1 MIIGTRGSQLALAQ
15 AKNVARLL
23 EELGFETSL
32 KIIKTSGDRFTDRPL
47 HAVSSGVGA
56 FVRELDDVML
66 AGEIDIAVHSMKDM
80 PTVRPPS
87 LSTAAVLKRDTPF
100 DILLTY
106 DGSPLDD
113 LPEQSIIGTS
123 SLRRAAQIK
132 RYRPDLITQDLR
144 GNIDTR
150 LRKLQEGQYDGILL
164 AKAGLERMGW
174 ELEGEILSPDFF
186 CPSPNQGTV
195 AVVTRTGTEAED
207 AVSKL
212 DHNESRIVTEIERI
226 LITELGG
233 GCTTPLGSYA
243 EITPDRK
250 EIHVRAEVLSLDGRE
265 TVRID
270 EFIPMRG
277 GIEKARELGQRLV
290 EMGGKRLAEEALL
303 QISRDSCDDSCNSD
317 YSYN

>member
-1 MIIGTRGSQLALAQ
+1 MIIGTRGSNLALAQ
-15 AKNVARLL
+15 TELVSRLL
-23 EELGFETSL
+23 KEKGVETSQ

-47 HAVSSGVGA
+47 HAVAGVGA

-80 PTVRPPS
+80 PTVRPPE
-87 LSTAAVLKRDTPF
+87 LPTVAVLERDTPF

-106 DGSPLDD
+106 DGTPLDE
-113 LPEQSIIGTS
+113 LPEQAIIGTS
-123 SLRRAAQIK
+123 SLRRAAQIR
-132 RYRPDLITQDLR
+132 RYRPDLVVQELR

-150 LRKLQEGQYDGILL
+150 LRKLREGLYDGILL

-174 ELEGEILSPDFF
+174 ELEGEILNPDFF

-195 AVVTRTGTEAED
+195 AVVTRGGTDAEK

-212 DHNESRIVTEIERI
+212 DHPQSRILTEIERI

-233 GCTTPLGSYA
+233 GCTTPVGSYA
-243 EITPDRK
+243 EFTSDGQ

-265 TVRID
+265 AARID
-270 EFIPMRG
+270 EFLPLVG
-277 GIEKARELGQRLV
+277 CIEQAQELGHKLV
-290 EMGGKRLAEEALL
+290 ELGGKRLAEQALSQL
-303 QISRDSCDDSCNSD
+303 VRDSCNC
-317 YSYN
+317 

>member
-1 MIIGTRGSQLALAQ
+1 MIIGTRGSKLALAQ
-15 AKNVARLL
+15 AENVARLL
-23 EELGFETSL
+23 KEQGVETSL

-47 HAVSSGVGA
+47 HAVSGGVGA

-87 LSTAAVLKRDTPF
+87 LPTVAVLKRDTPF

-106 DGSPLDD
+106 DGTPLDE

-123 SLRRAAQIK
+123 SLRRVAQLK

-150 LRKLQEGQYDGILL
+150 LRKLREGKYDGIML
-164 AKAGLERMGW
+164 AKAGLERLNW
-174 ELEGEILSPDFF
+174 DLEGEILSPDFF

-195 AVVTRTGTEAED
+195 AVVTRAGTEAEA

-212 DHNESRIVTEIERI
+212 DHLESRIATEIERI
-226 LITELGG
+226 LISELGG
-233 GCTTPLGSYA
+233 GCTTPVGSYA
-243 EITPDRK
+243 EITRDNK
-250 EIHVRAEVLSLDGRE
+250 EIHVRAEVLSLDGTE
-265 TVRID
+265 AISIN
-270 EFIPMRG
+270 EFIPMLG
-277 GIEKARELGQRLV
+277 GSRKSKRTRAQACRNGRQKAG
-290 EMGGKRLAEEALL
+290 
-303 QISRDSCDDSCNSD
+303 
-317 YSYN
+317 

>member
-15 AKNVARLL
+15 TENVARLL
-23 EELGFETSL
+23 EELGVETSVN
-32 KIIKTSGDRFTDRPL
+32 IIKTSGDRFTDRPL

-56 FVRELDDVML
+56 FVRELDDVMF

-80 PTVRPPS
+80 PTVRPAS

-106 DGSPLDD
+106 DGTTLDE
-113 LPEQSIIGTS
+113 LPELSVIGTS
-123 SLRRAAQIK
+123 SLRRAAQIR
-132 RYRPDLITQDLR
+132 RYRPDLVTQDLR

-150 LRKLQEGQYDGILL
+150 LRKLNEGKYDGILL

-174 ELEGEILSPDFF
+174 KLEGEILSPDFF

-195 AVVTRTGTEAED
+195 AVVTRVGTEAEA
-207 AVSKL
+207 AVAKL

-226 LITELGG
+226 LISELGG

-243 EITPDRK
+243 EIMPDGKQMR
-250 EIHVRAEVLSLDGRE
+250 VRAEVLSLDGEE
-265 TVRID
+265 TIRID

-290 EMGGKRLAEEALL
+290 KMGGKRLAEEALL
-303 QISRDSCDDSCNSD
+303 QLSRDSCDLGDLYD
-317 YSYN
+317 

>member
-1 MIIGTRGSQLALAQ
+1 
-15 AKNVARLL
+15 
-23 EELGFETSL
+23 
-32 KIIKTSGDRFTDRPL
+32 
-47 HAVSSGVGA
+47 
-56 FVRELDDVML
+56 
-66 AGEIDIAVHSMKDM
+66 
-80 PTVRPPS
+80 
-87 LSTAAVLKRDTPF
+87 LKRDTPF

-106 DGSPLDD
+106 DGTTLDE

-123 SLRRAAQIK
+123 SLRRVAQIR

-150 LRKLQEGQYDGILL
+150 LRKLREGQYDGILL

-195 AVVTRTGTEAED
+195 AVVTRAGTEAESVV
-207 AVSKL
+207 AKL

-226 LITELGG
+226 LISELGG

-250 EIHVRAEVLSLDGRE
+250 QIHVRAEVLSLDGGE

-290 EMGGKRLAEEALL
+290 KMGGKKLAEEALL
-303 QISRDSCDDSCNSD
+303 QLSRDSWDSGD
-317 YSYN
+317 SYD

>member
-15 AKNVARLL
+15 TENVARLL
-23 EELGFETSL
+23 EELGVETSVN
-32 KIIKTSGDRFTDRPL
+32 IIKTSGDRFTDRPL
-47 HAVSSGVGA
+47 HAVSTGVGA
-56 FVRELDDVML
+56 FVRELDDVMF

-106 DGSPLDD
+106 DGTTLDE
-113 LPEQSIIGTS
+113 LPELSVIGTS
-123 SLRRAAQIK
+123 SLRRAAQIR
-132 RYRPDLITQDLR
+132 RYRPDLVTQDLR

-150 LRKLQEGQYDGILL
+150 LRKLNEGKYDGILL

-195 AVVTRTGTEAED
+195 AVVTRVGTEAEA

-226 LITELGG
+226 LISELGG

-243 EITPDRK
+243 EIMPDGKQMR
-250 EIHVRAEVLSLDGRE
+250 VRAEVLSLDGEE
-265 TVRID
+265 TIRID

-290 EMGGKRLAEEALL
+290 KMGGKRLAEEALL
-303 QISRDSCDDSCNSD
+303 QLSRDSCDLGDLYD
-317 YSYN
+317 

>member
-15 AKNVARLL
+15 TENVACLL
-23 EELGFETSL
+23 KEQGVETSI

-47 HAVSSGVGA
+47 HAVSGGVGA

-80 PTVRPPS
+80 PTIRPQALP
-87 LSTAAVLKRDTPF
+87 TVAVLKRDTPF
-100 DILLTY
+100 DVLLTY
-106 DGSPLDD
+106 DGTPLDE

-123 SLRRAAQIK
+123 SLRRTAQIR

-150 LRKLQEGQYDGILL
+150 LRKLREGQYDGILL

-174 ELEGEILSPDFF
+174 EIEGEILSPNFF

-195 AVVTRTGTEAED
+195 AVVTRAGTEAEA
-207 AVSKL
+207 AVSRL
-212 DHNESRIVTEIERI
+212 DHTESRIVTEIERI
-226 LITELGG
+226 LIAELGG
-233 GCTTPLGSYA
+233 GCTTPVGSYA
-243 EITPDRK
+243 EITPDK
-250 EIHVRAEVLSLDGRE
+250 QEIHVRAEVLSLDGRE
-265 TVRID
+265 AISIN

-277 GIEKARELGQRLV
+277 GVEKARELGHRLV
-290 EMGGKRLAEEALL
+290 EMGGRRLAEEALL
-303 QISRDSCDDSCNSD
+303 QISRNAESENSCD
-317 YSYN
+317 Y

>member
-15 AKNVARLL
+15 TENVARLL
-23 EELGFETSL
+23 EELGVETSVN
-32 KIIKTSGDRFTDRPL
+32 IIKTSGDRFTDRPL

-56 FVRELDDVML
+56 FVRELDDVMF

-80 PTVRPPS
+80 PTVRPAS
-87 LSTAAVLKRDTPF
+87 LSTVAVLKRDTPF

-106 DGSPLDD
+106 DGTTLDE
-113 LPEQSIIGTS
+113 LPELSVIGTS
-123 SLRRAAQIK
+123 SLRRAAQIR
-132 RYRPDLITQDLR
+132 RYRPDLVTQDLR

-150 LRKLQEGQYDGILL
+150 LRKLKEGKYDGILL

-195 AVVTRTGTEAED
+195 AVVTRVGTEAEA
-207 AVSKL
+207 AVAKL

-226 LITELGG
+226 LISELGG

-243 EITPDRK
+243 EIMPDGKQMR
-250 EIHVRAEVLSLDGRE
+250 VRAEVLSLDGEE
-265 TVRID
+265 TIRID

-290 EMGGKRLAEEALL
+290 KMGGKRLAEEALL
-303 QISRDSCDDSCNSD
+303 QLSRDSCD
-317 YSYN
+317 

>member
-106 DGSPLDD
+106 DGTTLDE
-113 LPEQSIIGTS
+113 LPELSIIGTS
-123 SLRRAAQIK
+123 SLRRVAQIR

-144 GNIDTR
+144 G
-150 LRKLQEGQYDGILL
+150 QYRY
-164 AKAGLERMGW
+164 KA
-174 ELEGEILSPDFF
+174 
-186 CPSPNQGTV
+186 QK
-195 AVVTRTGTEAED
+195 AQ
-207 AVSKL
+207 
-212 DHNESRIVTEIERI
+212 
-226 LITELGG
+226 
-233 GCTTPLGSYA
+233 
-243 EITPDRK
+243 
-250 EIHVRAEVLSLDGRE
+250 GRE
-265 TVRID
+265 I
-270 EFIPMRG
+270 
-277 GIEKARELGQRLV
+277 
-290 EMGGKRLAEEALL
+290 
-303 QISRDSCDDSCNSD
+303 
-317 YSYN
+317 

>member
-15 AKNVARLL
+15 TENVARLL
-23 EELGFETSL
+23 EELGVETSVN
-32 KIIKTSGDRFTDRPL
+32 IIKTSGDRFTDRPL

-56 FVRELDDVML
+56 FVRELDDVMF

-106 DGSPLDD
+106 DGTTLDE
-113 LPEQSIIGTS
+113 LPELSVIGTS
-123 SLRRAAQIK
+123 SLRRAAQIR
-132 RYRPDLITQDLR
+132 RYRPDLVTQDLR

-150 LRKLQEGQYDGILL
+150 LRKLNEGKYDGILL

-195 AVVTRTGTEAED
+195 AVVTRAGTEAEA
-207 AVSKL
+207 AVAKL

-226 LITELGG
+226 LISELGG

-243 EITPDRK
+243 EIMPDGKQMR
-250 EIHVRAEVLSLDGRE
+250 VRAEVLSLDGEE
-265 TVRID
+265 TIRID

-290 EMGGKRLAEEALL
+290 KMGGKRLAEEALL
-303 QISRDSCDDSCNSD
+303 QLSRDSCDLGDLYD
-317 YSYN
+317 

>member
-1 MIIGTRGSQLALAQ
+1 MIIGTRGSKLALAQ
-15 AKNVARLL
+15 AENVARLL
-23 EELGFETSL
+23 KELGFETSL

-47 HAVSSGVGA
+47 HVVSGGVGA

-87 LSTAAVLKRDTPF
+87 LPTVAVLKRDTPF

-106 DGSPLDD
+106 DGTPLDE

-123 SLRRAAQIK
+123 SLRRVAQLK

-150 LRKLQEGQYDGILL
+150 LRKLREGKYDGIML
-164 AKAGLERMGW
+164 AKAGLERLNW
-174 ELEGEILSPDFF
+174 ELEGEILSPGFF

-195 AVVTRTGTEAED
+195 AVVTRAGTEAEA

-212 DHNESRIVTEIERI
+212 DHLESRIATEIERI
-226 LITELGG
+226 LISELGG
-233 GCTTPLGSYA
+233 GCTTPVGSYA
-243 EITPDRK
+243 EITPDNK
-250 EIHVRAEVLSLDGRE
+250 EIHVRAEVLSLDGTE
-265 TVRID
+265 AVSIN
-270 EFIPMRG
+270 EFIPMLG
-277 GIEKARELGQRLV
+277 GIEKARELGHRLV
-290 EMGGKRLAEEALL
+290 EMGGRRLAEEALKQL
-303 QISRDSCDDSCNSD
+303 SGNSCGPENPFD
-317 YSYN
+317 Y

>member
-15 AKNVARLL
+15 AENVARLL
-23 EELGFETSL
+23 KAQGVETSL

-47 HAVSSGVGA
+47 HAVSGGVGA

-80 PTVRPPS
+80 PTVRPPA
-87 LSTAAVLKRDTPF
+87 LPTAAVLKRDTPF

-106 DGSPLDD
+106 DGTTLDE

-123 SLRRAAQIK
+123 SLRRAAQVK
-132 RYRPDLITQDLR
+132 RYRPDLIIQDLR

-150 LRKLQEGQYDGILL
+150 IRKLKEGQYDGILL
-164 AKAGLERMGW
+164 ARAGLERLGW

-195 AVVTRTGTEAED
+195 AVVTGAGTGAES

-212 DHNESRIVTEIERI
+212 DHTESRIATEIERI
-226 LITELGG
+226 VISELGG
-233 GCTTPLGSYA
+233 GCTTPIGSYA

-250 EIHVRAEVLSLDGRE
+250 EIHVRAEVLSLDGEE
-265 TVRID
+265 TVRVD
-270 EFIPMRG
+270 EFIPMAG
-277 GIEKARELGQRLV
+277 GIEKARELGHRLV
-290 EMGGKRLAEEALL
+290 EMGGKRMAEEALL
-303 QISRDSCDDSCNSD
+303 KLSGNSYGPD
-317 YSYN
+317 NLYD

>member
-15 AKNVARLL
+15 AENVARLL
-23 EELGFETSL
+23 SELGFETSL
-32 KIIKTSGDRFTDRPL
+32 RIIKTSGDRFTDRPL

-80 PTVRPPS
+80 PTIRPSS

-106 DGSPLDD
+106 DGTSLDE

-123 SLRRAAQIK
+123 SLRRIAQIR
-132 RYRPDLITQDLR
+132 RYRPDLITQSLR

-150 LRKLQEGQYDGILL
+150 LKKLREGKYDGILL

-195 AVVTRTGTEAED
+195 AVVTRAGTEAEA

-212 DHNESRIVTEIERI
+212 DHTDSRIVTDIERI
-226 LITELGG
+226 LISEIGG

-243 EITPDRK
+243 EISPDR
-250 EIHVRAEVLSLDGRE
+250 EELHVRAEVLSLDGCE
-265 TVRID
+265 TVNIN

-277 GIEKARELGQRLV
+277 GLEIARELGHRLV
-290 EMGGKRLAEEALL
+290 KMGGKRLAEEALIQL
-303 QISRDSCDDSCNSD
+303 SKDSCDSD
-317 YSYN
+317 YSLN

>member
-15 AKNVARLL
+15 TENVARLL
-23 EELGFETSL
+23 EELGVETSVN
-32 KIIKTSGDRFTDRPL
+32 IIKTSGDRFTDRPL

-56 FVRELDDVML
+56 FVRELDDVMF

-106 DGSPLDD
+106 DGTTLDE
-113 LPEQSIIGTS
+113 LPELSVIGTS
-123 SLRRAAQIK
+123 SLRRAAQIR
-132 RYRPDLITQDLR
+132 RYRPDLVTQDLR

-150 LRKLQEGQYDGILL
+150 LRKLNEGKYDGILL

-195 AVVTRTGTEAED
+195 AVVTRVGTEAEA
-207 AVSKL
+207 AVAKL

-226 LITELGG
+226 LISELGG

-243 EITPDRK
+243 EIMPDGKQMR
-250 EIHVRAEVLSLDGRE
+250 VRAEVLSLDGEE
-265 TVRID
+265 TIKID

-290 EMGGKRLAEEALL
+290 KMGGKRLAEEALL
-303 QISRDSCDDSCNSD
+303 QLSRDSCDLGDLYD
-317 YSYN
+317 

>member
-15 AKNVARLL
+15 AENVARLL
-23 EELGFETSL
+23 SERGYETSL
-32 KIIKTSGDRFTDRPL
+32 RIIKTSGDRFTDRPL

-80 PTVRPPS
+80 PTIRPSS
-87 LSTAAVLKRDTPF
+87 LTTAAVLKRDTPF
-100 DILLTY
+100 DVLLTY
-106 DGSPLDD
+106 DGTSLDE

-123 SLRRAAQIK
+123 SLRRISQIR
-132 RYRPDLITQDLR
+132 RYRPDLITQSLR

-150 LRKLQEGQYDGILL
+150 LKKLREGKYDGILL

-195 AVVTRTGTEAED
+195 AVVTKAGTEAET
-207 AVSKL
+207 AVSEL
-212 DHNESRIVTEIERI
+212 DHTDSRIVTEIERI
-226 LITELGG
+226 LISKLGG

-243 EITPDRK
+243 EISPDRK

-265 TVRID
+265 TIGVN

-277 GIEKARELGQRLV
+277 GPEKARELGHRLV
-290 EMGGKRLAEEALL
+290 KMGGKRLAEEALV
-303 QISRDSCDDSCNSD
+303 QISRDSCDSD
-317 YSYN
+317 YSLN

>member
-15 AKNVARLL
+15 AENVARLL
-23 EELGFETSL
+23 SELGFETSL
-32 KIIKTSGDRFTDRPL
+32 RIIKTSGDRFTDRPL

-80 PTVRPPS
+80 PTIRPPS

-100 DILLTY
+100 DVLLTY
-106 DGSPLDD
+106 DGTSLDE

-123 SLRRAAQIK
+123 SLRRIAQIR
-132 RYRPDLITQDLR
+132 RYRPDLITQSLR

-150 LRKLQEGQYDGILL
+150 LKKLREGKYDGILL

-195 AVVTRTGTEAED
+195 AVVTRAGTEAEA

-212 DHNESRIVTEIERI
+212 DHTDSRIVTDIERI
-226 LITELGG
+226 LIYEIGG

-243 EITPDRK
+243 EISPDR
-250 EIHVRAEVLSLDGRE
+250 EELHVRAEVLSLDGCE
-265 TVRID
+265 TVNIN

-277 GIEKARELGQRLV
+277 GLEIARELGHRLV
-290 EMGGKRLAEEALL
+290 KMGGKRLAEEALIQL
-303 QISRDSCDDSCNSD
+303 SRDSCDSD
-317 YSYN
+317 YSFN

>member
-15 AKNVARLL
+15 TENVARLL
-23 EELGFETSL
+23 EELGVETSVN
-32 KIIKTSGDRFTDRPL
+32 IIKTSGDRFTDRPL

-56 FVRELDDVML
+56 FVRELDDVMF

-106 DGSPLDD
+106 DGTTLDE
-113 LPEQSIIGTS
+113 LPELSVIGTS
-123 SLRRAAQIK
+123 SLRRAAQIR
-132 RYRPDLITQDLR
+132 RYRPDLVTQDLR

-150 LRKLQEGQYDGILL
+150 LRKLKEGKYDGILL

-195 AVVTRTGTEAED
+195 AVVTRVGTEAEA
-207 AVSKL
+207 AVAKL

-226 LITELGG
+226 LISELGG

-243 EITPDRK
+243 EIMPDGKQMR
-250 EIHVRAEVLSLDGRE
+250 VRAEVLSLDGEE
-265 TVRID
+265 TIRID

-290 EMGGKRLAEEALL
+290 KMGGKRLAEEALL
-303 QISRDSCDDSCNSD
+303 QLSRDSCDLGDLYD
-317 YSYN
+317 

>member
-15 AKNVARLL
+15 AENVARLL
-23 EELGFETSL
+23 KEQGVETSI

-47 HAVSSGVGA
+47 HAVSGGVGA

-80 PTVRPPS
+80 PTIRPQALP
-87 LSTAAVLKRDTPF
+87 TVAVLKRDTPF
-100 DILLTY
+100 DFLLTY
-106 DGSPLDD
+106 DGTPLDE

-123 SLRRAAQIK
+123 SLRRTAQIK

-150 LRKLQEGQYDGILL
+150 LRKLREGQYDGILL

-195 AVVTRTGTEAED
+195 AVVTRAGTEAED
-207 AVSKL
+207 AVSRL
-212 DHNESRIVTEIERI
+212 DHTESRIVTEIERI
-226 LITELGG
+226 LIAELGG
-233 GCTTPLGSYA
+233 GCTTPVGSYA
-243 EITPDRK
+243 ELTPDK
-250 EIHVRAEVLSLDGRE
+250 QEIHVRAEVLSLDGRE
-265 TVRID
+265 AVSIN

-277 GIEKARELGQRLV
+277 GLEQARALGHRLV
-290 EMGGKRLAEEALL
+290 EMGGRRLAEEALL
-303 QISRDSCDDSCNSD
+303 QISRNACDSENSYD
-317 YSYN
+317 Y

>member
-15 AKNVARLL
+15 TKNVARLL
-23 EELGFETSL
+23 KEQGVETSI

-47 HAVSSGVGA
+47 HAVSGGVGA

-80 PTVRPPS
+80 PTIRPKGLP
-87 LSTAAVLKRDTPF
+87 TVAVLKRDTPF

-106 DGSPLDD
+106 DGTPLDE

-123 SLRRAAQIK
+123 SLRRTAQIK
-132 RYRPDLITQDLR
+132 RYRPDLITQELR

-150 LRKLQEGQYDGILL
+150 LRKLKEGQYDGILL

-174 ELEGEILSPDFF
+174 EIEGEILSPDFF

-195 AVVTRTGTEAED
+195 AVVTRAGTDAES
-207 AVSKL
+207 AVSRL
-212 DHNESRIVTEIERI
+212 DHTESRIVTEIERL
-226 LITELGG
+226 LISELGG
-233 GCTTPLGSYA
+233 GCTTPVGSYA
-243 EITPDRK
+243 EITPDK
-250 EIHVRAEVLSLDGRE
+250 QEIHVRAEVLSLDGRE
-265 TVRID
+265 TVKID

-277 GIEKARELGQRLV
+277 GIEKAEELGHRLV
-290 EMGGKRLAEEALL
+290 EMGGRRLAEEALL
-303 QISRDSCDDSCNSD
+303 QISRNADSEDSYD
-317 YSYN
+317 Y

>member
-15 AKNVARLL
+15 TENVARLL
-23 EELGFETSL
+23 EELGVETSVN
-32 KIIKTSGDRFTDRPL
+32 IIKTSGDRFTDRPL

-56 FVRELDDVML
+56 FVRELDDVMF

-106 DGSPLDD
+106 DGTTLDE
-113 LPEQSIIGTS
+113 LPELSVIGTS
-123 SLRRAAQIK
+123 SLRRAAQIR
-132 RYRPDLITQDLR
+132 RYRPDLVTQDLR

-150 LRKLQEGQYDGILL
+150 LRKLNEGKYDGILL

-195 AVVTRTGTEAED
+195 AVVTRVGTEAEA
-207 AVSKL
+207 AVAKL

-226 LITELGG
+226 LISELGG

-243 EITPDRK
+243 EIMPDGKQMR
-250 EIHVRAEVLSLDGRE
+250 VRAEVLSLDGEE
-265 TVRID
+265 TIRID

-290 EMGGKRLAEEALL
+290 KMGGKRLAEEALL
-303 QISRDSCDDSCNSD
+303 QLSRDSCDLGDLYD
-317 YSYN
+317 